1 MSARPIGGSAS
12 AARRSGAVRMRR
24 ALVLAGCGVLSV
36 GLAACEST
44 EQESA
49 KIGRESEAA
58 ARAAAPKPAKAHS
71 RGRSHGHSHSSAHA
85 APATGAASP

>member
-1 MSARPIGGSAS
+1 MSTRART
-12 AARRSGAVRMRR
+12 ARRSGAVRMRR
-24 ALVLAGCGVLSV
+24 ALALAGCGVLSV

-58 ARAAAPKPAKAHS
+58 ARAAAPKPTK
-71 RGRSHGHSHSSAHA
+71 AHA
-85 APATGAASP
+85 ATGQHRRGHGATHGAKARGTVAP